1 MTTRPEATMFAPHQ
15 RSGAMVVL
23 ALLALAACTAAPA
36 GAAAPAAPKAATFAL
51 TAASQSGAL
60 RLRSA
65 PGRRVHGAVIVRNV
79 SRRRITVRLQRADIR
94 NAANGNAD
102 YATTQLS
109 AAGRWV
115 SLAATTVRLAPNGA
129 RRISFSV
136 RIPARA
142 RAASHY
148 AGIVAVDA
156 ADLAGAAR
164 ARKSTRKAFTI
175 SRISRQALPITIRLP
190 GRLTRSLALRSL
202 KIVAQPAGAGLLLG
216 LRPGGSV
223 LIESA
228 PVKLRVSRGSRT
240 LFEHTATLGQLFPGD
255 TFEYRIPWRGRPTEG
270 SYRVRG
276 VIRPKGAAPL
286 YIDSGVRFSAAK
298 AGELARETP
307 PVGQPAEADGMP
319 GWVWPVLGGAAI
331 LLIVLLF
338 AVLLLA
344 RRNRRSHDDDE
355 FGEPHLIVVARRD
368 AGDDEDPHPTDYDH
382 AVPPAGVGGRRG

>member
-1 MTTRPEATMFAPHQ
+1 MSAPHQ
-15 RSGAMVVL
+15 RSGAVVVL

-36 GAAAPAAPKAATFAL
+36 GAAPPAAPKAATFAL
-51 TAASQSGAL
+51 TVASQSGAL

-65 PGRRVHGAVIVRNV
+65 PGRTARGAVIVRNV
-79 SRRRITVRLQRADIR
+79 SRRPITVRLQRADIR
-94 NAANGNAD
+94 NAANGNAG
-102 YATTQLS
+102 YATTRLS

-115 SLAATTVRLAPNGA
+115 SLAATTVRLAPNRA

-136 RIPARA
+136 RVPSRA

-156 ADLAGAAR
+156 ADLTAAAR
-164 ARKSTRKAFTI
+164 DRRSKRKAFTI

-223 LIESA
+223 LTQSA

-240 LFEHTATLGQLFPGD
+240 LFTHAATLGQLFPGA

-286 YIDSGVRFSAAK
+286 DIDSGVSFSAVK

-307 PVGQPAEADGMP
+307 PVDEPAKANGMP

-331 LLIVLLF
+331 LLIGLVL

-344 RRNRRSHDDDE
+344 RRSRRSRDDDE
-355 FGEPHLIVVARRD
+355 RGGPQLVVVQRRD
-368 AGDDEDPHPTDYDH
+368 PDDDPHPTDYDH
-382 AVPPAGVGGRRG
+382 RAVPPAGVGRSRG